1 MSDIIITTIITGM
14 RNFIEKHIGGTLL
27 SCRLNCAIKMEL
39 RVLYKTHERMRI
51 CKRNRPFK
59 KQKPLPHKF
68 EWIEMEIA
76 KNREEYGL
84 P

>member
-1 MSDIIITTIITGM
+1 
-14 RNFIEKHIGGTLL
+14 
-27 SCRLNCAIKMEL
+27 
-39 RVLYKTHERMRI
+39 MRI

-59 KQKPLPHKF
+59 KQEPLPLKF

-84 P
+84 IKTDLSKQKIGDKNLKHSLSPI

>member
-1 MSDIIITTIITGM
+1 
-14 RNFIEKHIGGTLL
+14 
-27 SCRLNCAIKMEL
+27 
-39 RVLYKTHERMRI
+39 MRI

-84 P
+84 IKTDLPKRDFQIEVQHSAVILKP

>member
-1 MSDIIITTIITGM
+1 
-14 RNFIEKHIGGTLL
+14 
-27 SCRLNCAIKMEL
+27 
-39 RVLYKTHERMRI
+39 MRI
-51 CKRNRPFK
+51 YKRNRPFK

-84 P
+84 IKTDLSKQKSRIKNLKTFFIPD

>member
-1 MSDIIITTIITGM
+1 
-14 RNFIEKHIGGTLL
+14 
-27 SCRLNCAIKMEL
+27 
-39 RVLYKTHERMRI
+39 MRI

-68 EWIEMEIA
+68 EWIEMDIA

-84 P
+84 KKQIYPKNRG

>member
-1 MSDIIITTIITGM
+1 
-14 RNFIEKHIGGTLL
+14 
-27 SCRLNCAIKMEL
+27 
-39 RVLYKTHERMRI
+39 MRI

-68 EWIEMEIA
+68 EWIEMDIA

-84 P
+84 IKTDLSKQKIEDKKS

>member
-1 MSDIIITTIITGM
+1 MLQDYTAKDFSLFAVLTTADFYT
-14 RNFIEKHIGGTLL
+14 KHTKGWEYANEIDH
-27 SCRLNCAIKMEL
+27 S
-39 RVLYKTHERMRI
+39 
-51 CKRNRPFK
+51 K

-84 P
+84 KKQIYPKNRG

>member
-1 MSDIIITTIITGM
+1 
-14 RNFIEKHIGGTLL
+14 
-27 SCRLNCAIKMEL
+27 
-39 RVLYKTHERMRI
+39 MRI

-59 KQKPLPHKF
+59 KQEPLPQMF

-84 P
+84 IKTDLSKQKIEDKKS

>member
-1 MSDIIITTIITGM
+1 MNWSDKPILQILCIS
-14 RNFIEKHIGGTLL
+14 L
-27 SCRLNCAIKMEL
+27 SD
-39 RVLYKTHERMRI
+39 KTHERMRI

-59 KQKPLPHKF
+59 KQKSLPHKF

-84 P
+84 IKTDLPKQKIEDKKS

>member
-1 MSDIIITTIITGM
+1 
-14 RNFIEKHIGGTLL
+14 
-27 SCRLNCAIKMEL
+27 
-39 RVLYKTHERMRI
+39 MRI
-51 CKRNRPFK
+51 YKRNRPFK

-84 P
+84 MKQIYPSKKSRIKNLKTFFIPD